1 FFKQLITD
9 RKINKILNPLGNI
22 NISCSA
28 MLDLMARK
36 IPEFTAKSLI
46 VLDGDVVHDNSA
58 NAKKAKKEKNL
69 CLLPSTLPPDQMIF
83 EFLYNLPPDDAYWEN
98 KNKFTKAVFM
108 KTAKDI
114 IATLKIGNA
123 PIDLKI
129 LIDNYKKVNKNHGG
143 RVRKLFKDF
152 AHTTQ
157 FQAQVKGRVK
167 DNPYRYWVEKNP
179 VQSDSFKNEL
189 IKSLKVIMISGHGVD
204 SATISSYL
212 SDN

>member
-1 FFKQLITD
+1 
-9 RKINKILNPLGNI
+9 
-22 NISCSA
+22 

-129 LIDNYKKVNKNHGG
+129 LI
-143 RVRKLFKDF
+143 
-152 AHTTQ
+152 
-157 FQAQVKGRVK
+157 
-167 DNPYRYWVEKNP
+167 
-179 VQSDSFKNEL
+179 
-189 IKSLKVIMISGHGVD
+189 
-204 SATISSYL
+204 
-212 SDN
+212 

>member
-1 FFKQLITD
+1 SWTDIHADLHVETVKINDDICLPKANVYFEDKEGFDFFKQLITD

-83 EFLYNLPPDDAYWEN
+83 EFLYNLPPDDAYW
-98 KNKFTKAVFM
+98 
-108 KTAKDI
+108 
-114 IATLKIGNA
+114 
-123 PIDLKI
+123 
-129 LIDNYKKVNKNHGG
+129 
-143 RVRKLFKDF
+143 
-152 AHTTQ
+152 
-157 FQAQVKGRVK
+157 
-167 DNPYRYWVEKNP
+167 
-179 VQSDSFKNEL
+179 
-189 IKSLKVIMISGHGVD
+189 
-204 SATISSYL
+204 
-212 SDN
+212 

>member
-1 FFKQLITD
+1 
-9 RKINKILNPLGNI
+9 PLGNI

-98 KNKFTKAVFM
+98 KNKFTKSVFM

-114 IATLKIGNA
+114 ITTLKIGNA

-157 FQAQVKGRVK
+157 FQDQVKGRVK
-167 DNPYRYWVEKNP
+167 DN
-179 VQSDSFKNEL
+179 
-189 IKSLKVIMISGHGVD
+189 
-204 SATISSYL
+204 
-212 SDN
+212 